1 MLPAFKWWQVKTHT
15 MEYTSRMNLSPEA
28 AGELVEFLQHRVE
41 AMASK
46 IEFLEAENEVIKN
59 ALLQE
64 LRN

>member
-1 MLPAFKWWQVKTHT
+1 
-15 MEYTSRMNLSPEA
+15 MNLSPDA
-28 AGELVEFLQHRVE
+28 SKELIEFLQYRVE

-59 ALLQE
+59 ALLAE

>member
-1 MLPAFKWWQVKTHT
+1 

-28 AGELVEFLQHRVE
+28 AKELIEFLQHRVE
-41 AMASK
+41 SMASK

>member
-1 MLPAFKWWQVKTHT
+1 
-15 MEYTSRMNLSPEA
+15 MEYTSRMNLSPDA
-28 AGELVEFLQHRVE
+28 SKELIEFLQYRVE